1 LGIFGSPGS
10 FAIAFLVKRVYVVH
24 YRFLNTRAK
33 STQERRQAVG
43 DDPKASCE
51 QIPGTA
57 ALVER

>member
-1 LGIFGSPGS
+1 
-10 FAIAFLVKRVYVVH
+10 VKRVFVVH
-24 YRFLNTRAK
+24 ADNVYRFLNTRAK

-57 ALVER
+57 ALVERDMR